1 MSKEE
6 KNNNS
11 EIDDDEKDEVSWY
24 ETQQNKTANIIKKY
38 NIGTLQMFISPEI
51 LSLTS
56 KERKRI
62 DKVYYKREYTDT
74 TTELQKSQKEY
85 EKELALQNKQKEQK
99 EIIAKQGEDAPA
111 LPNIPS
117 NVAKAVAPALP
128 APAPAL
134 AAALQKK
141 KEIMAGGAFFDSDF
155 NDSRDRLF
163 ERDRGRID
171 ENAGRMGM
179 GMGMG
184 MGNDFGKTTASPG
197 TSGLLTRVLP
207 DSEPFI
213 ASLIKFNNSGFP
225 NNVTVPARIDTFF
238 NINLF
243 KAFLK
248 KLGEPVKLYGND
260 NQIVSVDDIDA
271 LNRDKEQ
278 QKGDKSNSKNKV
290 YETDQK
296 TEGNYITN
304 WYPAQEQN
312 KLIGSAY
319 AFIYTR
325 PTEQEMKQQAELNKK
340 IPSASML
347 MIKEGDNYRLIG
359 GPVDNKVKLLTGFG
373 NSSTVSTDK
382 YNTETPERTVESQIN
397 DFFKRVTGQSYL
409 PQSVSS
415 TGRRFIYEPVSSFSK
430 TVDAKSDVK
439 DLKSVI
445 YSRQVTNSQIESII
459 ESSRASSTDVVK
471 VPITTLF
478 NILNGKTQTLQIKID
493 MTDQTR
499 TILKFLFR
507 ILEKQNLLSTISG
520 QQKKK
525 AGEIYENRI
534 EKLRE
539 KLSESSLNELDSII
553 RHNIRFILDILFS
566 SKTIFKYKGISYIID
581 YIEWNNTFKQLNKI
595 LENYKVAYYI
605 ELQLFLEKIEKG
617 KLPIDREGTLF
628 TSCAVRGAQLK
639 NLWKRNF
646 LEQNWSRVGK
656 QIKNSITIKQT
667 PSITDILPGFIK
679 KALDV
684 GSSQLMSQLN
694 SGVNQISL
702 VQYCFL
708 GQEQLIENF
717 KSIDN
722 SFAGVSWKNE
732 NSWTKRKELL
742 FAAMDNCG
750 SDVYCFQNVQCSIE
764 AYTAIVS
771 SLTDSEKEKLE
782 DITQNERIKIHR
794 KVLDQ
799 LLEKIEDPLNLI
811 AQIYERYKSQ
821 YVFVYFFEQNI
832 LGDALSNEGKKT
844 ALGNL
849 TMFKSD
855 KFELKDEA
863 DIRIAPFIRKNKR
876 RIETIDAIEPVY
888 INTSFATIVYCK
900 FKGGKYRNPSQLPGQ
915 IPGQIPGI
923 ASIIGNIKINNVED
937 TIIPEES
944 NTKES
949 VEPIKDYEDDGTTE
963 QPIVNNSP
971 SLSPSPSPAPD
982 RKVATQGGGDGSDEW
997 YNKDNSEQVGFMSG
1011 LFGNAGTGKQGKVKT
1026 EAEPCKKYM
1035 NEGYIPG
1042 GQIFGIINIKL
1053 ETAETLRQIESK
1065 QAAQVTTS
1073 KPSKP
1078 TTTDKPA
1085 TETTGSKKVTKQML
1099 EVLLIAAFISKF
1111 RTRYYL
1117 SSSTDINPYFMTGD
1131 FNFDIPYDQPI
1142 GKGTIRD
1149 VYLKAPAL
1157 ALLLTR
1163 SNNVFKP
1170 ADYPSVAA
1178 FADEISNFIYKTC
1191 KILTYL
1197 YGGKGKNGRL
1207 RLIGYTN
1214 SQTLP
1219 NMFGY
1224 KYSLTNPEKINK
1236 SELIFTTGKLLLC
1249 PKEEMHKIV
1258 NSDSPE
1264 GLPAFPNKSN
1274 PSNSDAIGG
1283 VFELY
1288 TEYVNRVIQT
1298 EDKNSV
1304 QLQQSQE
1311 ASFKD
1316 KVRRSIIEEATGRQI
1331 RPMSSTAGPS
1341 PMSSPLRR
1349 PVSPSKPIATTSPL
1363 PEVEEK
1369 EVPDWTQSSSGKTA
1383 AESVKLVPDAIPLIG
1398 EELTKLRNFDY
1409 TASKQNTFKGSPYK
1423 KSVVICETG
1432 KPDYKYLTEL
1442 EMKNWGENKE
1452 KIFSDHSPVM
1462 YKVNNTSSKQCGPMV
1477 AVSGTTAGTLT
1488 GGNAEETMEGGAFPA
1503 EINVITWNVAGYGGD
1518 GLEKASGKVFY
1529 FHKFNGKIKEDTD
1542 HYKSRLSNNAKAI
1555 IDLVNSGYDYLLVQ
1569 EGPNS
1574 AIEKGLN
1581 TGQAAPFN
1589 YKNLFTSTIT
1599 SDANLGVIPSIIE
1612 DNDKF
1617 YSEFYI
1623 VVNKKSIQ
1631 VEDIKSLG
1639 FLIVGTTNYF
1649 SNDEAAKIF
1658 TNLISILSKK
1668 KIENYEETT
1677 IKRDCS
1683 RLWFF
1688 VNSKNKQIIASV
1700 HLQLDDKNTP
1710 KMYQRQQQVYV
1721 LLNTVVSYFRQS
1733 SIYKDYDIAFTGD
1746 FNINMLEPFPT
1757 GVLPTFL
1764 KCDSVP
1770 GQQTFIYTSKN
1781 NAPSS
1786 FGGYNEGK
1794 YNPTNIDFALFYPKP
1809 ISKKVAFSG
1818 ASAMASSSV
1827 SVSSSSAPLSS
1838 MVMQSKT
1845 KVNNITY
1852 YVEQEIF
1859 KALPVTPPAT
1869 SATSA
1874 TNLLYTSVS
1883 VVNTYYNM
1891 TFANRGLIMPPGSAT
1906 LIKIGDSP
1914 LNNIV
1919 YKHPSAT
1926 TAKPSDVTVQ
1936 YMIQASPGE
1945 SGTGELISRDVLSNS
1960 VMNSL
1965 ILAAINKVEYIIFP
1979 FIGGEIFYKELERV
1993 EIKAGSTHSKE
2004 KHAEIL
2010 VKGVIDFYN
2019 FIDTG
2024 KSGLTNTVRGI
2035 YFSPWGEIEKNALMD
2050 AKRRASDTKQI
2061 DGEVLKVLSGT
2072 KNLIDETIDLIH
2084 KGTRIN
2090 AIVNAANVELS
2101 FGSGISSMCY
2111 AAIGKNGPSK
2121 QKELHII
2128 RDMFIS
2134 AFKQYIKQKNSE
2146 SGASGTISLL
2156 KKIDDSGIM
2165 KLEEPGGYVTVT
2177 SDIYDFYSMDEK
2189 NQFVSTKVKDIK
2201 WNNFYNTKESG
2212 SFIKYI
2218 PMRTLLFYYDI
2229 KKKDSKNNYIKCWF
2243 SFNTDGSILSS
2254 KSSISNIFLL
2264 NALNPLGNE
2273 GNIVWLDSSKVK
2285 LVPLNTADK
2294 KLVSKTLNFIKTNSE
2309 ESDVLSKNFFIKSSL
2324 SAYDSGKY
2332 DLDEIKKNTLIK
2344 LAKEVG
2350 YVLPDIKD
2358 WPLKKKVSS
2367 SSASASASA
2376 PTSTS
2381 VPPPGTSPKKPA
2393 IKEINGINRRATV
2406 KDFIDAQ
2413 DIGIKGG
2420 DKIPGGVNGTITYHQ
2435 TGSTF
2440 NDALVEIKAGK
2451 KKSHWMWY
2459 IFPSDIKGQT
2469 PCSTFFKLGPIANN
2483 DALGSKKTISI
2494 KEYLNDN
2501 KLRLNYVNITVALY
2515 DKLKEIL
2522 DEDKGRTPQHIL
2534 KDIMTTSED
2543 SKNRVDYYKLKN
2555 SIQNFYMPL
2564 KTKLKSIP
2572 GYDSEPF
2579 IKKMNYLNAVLNDIK
2594 DRDYKLENEEELED
2608 GYIESFGEDAD
2619 DADDAGGEDDTG
2631 PKVPPGSP
2639 VSVGS
2644 SESSETSSS
2653 LSPGP
2658 PSTPMSPA
2666 SSSSKSILRTRDGKS
2681 RILSLEDILKIMIKN
2696 IDKNVF
2702 IINGGS
2708 FNPPHNGHIEM
2719 FKTAYDALV
2728 ERESSADGEKPLGY
2742 YGIMVVSTRNYIMSK
2757 GLKYDEVLS
2766 SDDRIRLCK
2775 LACDTYDWGEDSKF
2789 NSNNMLILDVADSNP
2804 KTLLLHKIVKIL
2816 DASPAYKE
2824 KEKEKEKIKTR
2835 HLFYLCGSDFFIKL
2849 YSDSSRYSIIYVVR
2863 QSEQEK
2869 IKKKQKE
2876 VELFSNTEYLKIEI
2890 NIKESDVYSLSSTT
2904 VRNAILRLGTPLLRY
2919 KITNLEDAIIKSIGL
2934 PVYCYLR
2941 DLEYL
2946 VPKKYYGNRCDSID
2960 EDLSE
2965 EIESVHDSE
2974 ISSREGIDE
2983 DVDTF
2988 NAEEWDDD
2996 YFIDVMTGELDDIP
3010 ENDRNIFV
3018 DINTEITFDNKTIE
3032 NEANFDKLIGDLINC
3047 ETYSKK
3053 DINLKRIKDF
3063 LTHIYKSKLYYIL
3076 NDLCYFKLFKIDS
3089 KHCFIENL
3097 FSSGDKSTNLLE
3109 GINLISKE
3117 NFIRDYL
3124 SGDGEKAVEI
3134 IGDKG
3139 KFLDNVE
3146 KRDYKNYEGVSITE
3160 ELADEILGFLYDSE
3174 RYSIYLYL
3182 INPSTSPDAQ
3192 RILLSLYSTVI
3203 EEKNDKIEYILD
3215 NLNDKLTYTIARS
3228 KGKES
3233 LVISKK
3239 LKGPK
3244 GSKAPKG
3251 PEGAKGETELLKEV
3265 KFVKQRSN
3273 EDGNCFYN
3281 SVGMLSS
3288 EYLKHS
3294 KMFHDYNGKSIREK
3308 YKIQFDEQSRVRGQL
3323 SKFIMKIYNIIKGVD
3338 KESEIYEKSSVIKYI
3353 IKNGINKFKYV
3364 GTIRSPISGKYYG
3377 SDEEIYFA
3385 SLLYRQP
3392 IVTVIGVSDV
3402 TIFNIF
3408 YWVRYDIDG
3417 VGFTEYIS
3425 QPESKIN
3432 MESVLRFI
3440 YESSQQI
3447 SCSVDDI
3454 SAFMLYYPNS
3464 YFLVG
3469 GRGHWSYAV
3478 NETLISGDSTGDDDS
3493 ASSSSSSDTKSA
3505 VSVGGNNKYNIR
3517 FTKKVKNKYYQ
3528 KSSSV
3533 KGTKKRKMTKKHIK
3547 SKEYKKGNKKTIKHA

>member
-1 MSKEE
+1 
-6 KNNNS
+6 
-11 EIDDDEKDEVSWY
+11 
-24 ETQQNKTANIIKKY
+24 
-38 NIGTLQMFISPEI
+38 
-51 LSLTS
+51 
-56 KERKRI
+56 
-62 DKVYYKREYTDT
+62 
-74 TTELQKSQKEY
+74 LQKSQKEY
-85 EKELALQNKQKEQK
+85 EKELDLQNKQKEQK
-99 EIIAKQGEDAPA
+99 ENIAKQDEAANNVVPA
-111 LPNIPS
+111 LPNIPV
-117 NVAKAVAPALP
+117 NIEKAGVAQAALP
-128 APAPAL
+128 VPTRAAVPAAVPAVP
-134 AAALQKK
+134 AVGLQKK
-141 KEIMAGGAFFDSDF
+141 KELMAGGAFFDSDF

-163 ERDRGRID
+163 ERERGIMGANPGITERI
-171 ENAGRMGM
+171 GM
-179 GMGMG
+179 GT
-184 MGNDFGKTTASPG
+184 DFGKTT
-197 TSGLLTRVLP
+197 TSSGKSNLLTRALP

-213 ASLIKFNNSGFP
+213 ASLVKFNNSGFP
-225 NNVTVPARIDTFF
+225 NNVTIPARIDTFF

-260 NQIVSVDDIDA
+260 NQVVSVDDIGG
-271 LNRDKEQ
+271 LNLDKEQ
-278 QKGDKSNSKNKV
+278 QKNDKSNSKNKV

-325 PTEQEMKQQAELNKK
+325 PTEQEVKQQAELNKK

-359 GPVDNKVKLLTGFG
+359 GPVDNKVKIFTGFSG
-373 NSSTVSTDK
+373 SSTVSSDK
-382 YNTETPERTVESQIN
+382 YNTETSERTVESQIN

-409 PQSVSS
+409 PQSVSN
-415 TGRRFIYEPVSSFSK
+415 TGRRFVYEPESSFSK
-430 TVDAKSDVK
+430 KVDAKSDVK

-459 ESSRASSTDVVK
+459 ESSRASSTDIVK

-478 NILNGKTQTLQIKID
+478 NILNGKTQTLQTKID

-525 AGEIYENRI
+525 VGEIYENRI

-566 SKTIFKYKGISYIID
+566 SKTVFKYKGISYIID
-581 YIEWNNTFKQLNKI
+581 YLEWNNTFKQLNKV

-617 KLPIDREGTLF
+617 KLPIDRDGTLF
-628 TSCAVRGAQLK
+628 SSCVVRGAQLK

-679 KALDV
+679 RALDV

-708 GQEQLIENF
+708 GQEQLIEDF

-732 NSWTKRKELL
+732 NSWSKRKELL

-764 AYTAIVS
+764 AYSTIVS
-771 SLTDSEKEKLE
+771 SLTDSEKEKLQ
-782 DITQNERIKIHR
+782 DITQIERIKIHR

-799 LLEKIEDPLNLI
+799 LLEKKEDPLNLI
-811 AQIYERYKSQ
+811 AQIYERYKDR
-821 YVFVYFFEQNI
+821 YVFVYFFEQNVY
-832 LGDALSNEGKKT
+832 GDELSNEGKKT

-876 RIETIDAIEPVY
+876 RIETIDSIDPIY
-888 INTSFATIVYCK
+888 NNTSFATIVYCK
-900 FKGGKYRNPSQLPGQ
+900 FKGGKYRNPSLLPGQMPGQ
-915 IPGQIPGI
+915 IPR
-923 ASIIGNIKINNVED
+923 IIETIKINNVDD
-937 TIIPEES
+937 TTIPEENES
-944 NTKES
+944 RES
-949 VEPIKDYEDDGTTE
+949 VQPIKDYEEEGTVE
-963 QPIVNNSP
+963 QPIVNYSP
-971 SLSPSPSPAPD
+971 SVSPSPSPAPD
-982 RKVATQGGGDGSDEW
+982 RKVAAQGGGDGSDSDEW
-997 YNKDNSEQVGFMSG
+997 YNKDNSEEVGFMSG

-1035 NEGYIPG
+1035 NEGYIPS

-1065 QAAQVTTS
+1065 QAAKAMQVTKS

-1078 TTTDKPA
+1078 ATTDKPA
-1085 TETTGSKKVTKQML
+1085 TETTGSKKITKQML
-1099 EVLLIAAFISKF
+1099 EVLLIAAFVSKF

-1142 GKGTIRD
+1142 GKGTIRE
-1149 VYLKAPAL
+1149 VYLKAPAF

-1163 SNNVFKP
+1163 SNNVFTP

-1178 FADEISNFIYKTC
+1178 YAKEISDFIYKTC

-1224 KYSLTNPEKINK
+1224 KYSLTNLEKINK

-1258 NSDSPE
+1258 NSESPE
-1264 GLPAFPNKSN
+1264 GLPSFPNKSN
-1274 PSNSDAIGG
+1274 PSNCDAIGG
-1283 VFELY
+1283 VFELD
-1288 TEYVNRVIQT
+1288 TEYVNLVIQA
-1298 EDKNSV
+1298 EEKNSIRV
-1304 QLQQSQE
+1304 QQSQE

-1316 KVRRSIIEEATGRQI
+1316 EARRSIIEEATGRQI
-1331 RPMSSTAGPS
+1331 RPMSSTVVSS

-1349 PVSPSKPIATTSPL
+1349 PVSPSKPIATTPPL

-1369 EVPDWTQSSSGKTA
+1369 EVPDLMQSSSGKTA
-1383 AESVKLVPDAIPLIG
+1383 AESVGLVPEAISITG
-1398 EELTKLRNFDY
+1398 EELTKLHNFDY

-1432 KPDYKYLTEL
+1432 KPEYKYLTEI
-1442 EMKNWGENKE
+1442 EMKNWSENKE
-1452 KIFSDHSPVM
+1452 KLFSDHSPVM
-1462 YKVNNTSSKQCGPMV
+1462 YKVNNSGNKQCGPLV
-1477 AVSGTTAGTLT
+1477 AVSDTSLGTGASLE
-1488 GGNAEETMEGGAFPA
+1488 GGVMEGGAFPA
-1503 EINVITWNVAGYGGD
+1503 EINVITWNVAGYGSE
-1518 GLEKASGKVFY
+1518 GLDKSSGKSFY
-1529 FHKFNGKIKEDTD
+1529 FHKFTGNVKEDID
-1542 HYKSRLSNNAKAI
+1542 HYKSRLTNNAKAI
-1555 IDLVNSGYDYLLVQ
+1555 IDMVNSGYDYLLVQ

-1574 AIEKGLN
+1574 SLEKNLN
-1581 TGQAAPFN
+1581 IGQDEPFN

-1599 SDANLGVIPSIIE
+1599 SNANLGVIPSLIQ
-1612 DNDKF
+1612 DNDKY

-1623 VVNKKSIQ
+1623 VVNKKTIQ
-1631 VEDIKSLG
+1631 TEDINSLG
-1639 FLIVGTTNYF
+1639 FLIVGQRNYF
-1649 SNDEAAKIF
+1649 SNDEAAIIF
-1658 TNLISILSKK
+1658 RDLISSLISK
-1668 KIENYEETT
+1668 KIENYEETS
-1677 IKRDCS
+1677 IKKDFA

-1688 VNSKNKQIIASV
+1688 VNSKNKQIITSV
-1700 HLQLDDKNTP
+1700 HLQLDEKNTP
-1710 KMYQRQQQVYV
+1710 KMYQRQQQVYI

-1733 SIYKDYDIAFTGD
+1733 ATYKDFNIVFTGD
-1746 FNINMLEPFPT
+1746 FNINMLQPFPT
-1757 GVLPTFL
+1757 DVLPTFL

-1786 FGGYNEGK
+1786 FGGDNEGK

-1809 ISKKVAFSG
+1809 TTKKVAFSSATAISS
-1818 ASAMASSSV
+1818 ASAMVSSSV
-1827 SVSSSSAPLSS
+1827 SVPSSSAPSAS
-1838 MVMQSKT
+1838 MVMESKT

-1852 YVEQEIF
+1852 YIEQEIF
-1859 KALPVTPPAT
+1859 NALPVTPPAT
-1869 SATSA
+1869 
-1874 TNLLYTSVS
+1874 NLLNGSVS
-1883 VVNTYYNM
+1883 VVKTYYNM
-1891 TFANRGLIMPPGSAT
+1891 SFANSNIMPPGSAT
-1906 LIKIGDSP
+1906 LINIGGSP

-1919 YKHPSAT
+1919 YNHPQAT
-1926 TAKPSDVTVQ
+1926 TAKPSGVTVQ
-1936 YMIQASPGE
+1936 YMIQASPGK
-1945 SGTGELISRDVLSNS
+1945 SGSGALISRDVLSNS

-1993 EIKAGSTHSKE
+1993 EIKEGRTHSKN

-2010 VKGVIDFYN
+2010 VKGVTDFYN
-2019 FIDTG
+2019 FIDTA
-2024 KSGLTNTVRGI
+2024 KSGLTSTIKEI
-2035 YFSPWGEIEKNALMD
+2035 YFSPWGEIEKNALID
-2050 AKRRASDTKQI
+2050 AKHRASGTKKI
-2061 DGEVLKVLSGT
+2061 LDSVLKVSSGT
-2072 KNLIDETIDLIH
+2072 KTLIDETIDLIQ
-2084 KGTRIN
+2084 KGTHIN

-2111 AAIGKNGPSK
+2111 AAIGKNGPDK
-2121 QKELHII
+2121 QKELRNI

-2134 AFKQYIKQKNSE
+2134 AFKKYIKQKNSD
-2146 SGASGTISLL
+2146 SGTSGTISLL

-2165 KLEEPGGYVTVT
+2165 KLETPGGYVMA
-2177 SDIYDFYSMDEK
+2177 SGDIYDFYSMDEK
-2189 NQFVSTKVKDIK
+2189 KQFVNNKVKDLK

-2218 PMRTLLFYYDI
+2218 PMGTLLFYYDI
-2229 KKKDSKNNYIKCWF
+2229 KKKDFKNNYIKCWF
-2243 SFNTDGSILSS
+2243 SFNIDGSILSS

-2285 LVPLNTADK
+2285 LVPFNNADK
-2294 KLVSKTLNFIKTNSE
+2294 ELVTKTVNFIKTNSE
-2309 ESDVLSKNFFIKSSL
+2309 ESDLLSKKFFIKSSL

-2332 DLDEIKKNTLIK
+2332 ELDEIRKNTLIK
-2344 LAKEVG
+2344 LAKEVLAKDVS
-2350 YVLPDIKD
+2350 YVFPDIKD

-2367 SSASASASA
+2367 SSTSS
-2376 PTSTS
+2376 STS
-2381 VPPPGTSPKKPA
+2381 VPAPGTLSSSSVSSSKKPSV
-2393 IKEINGINRRATV
+2393 KEINGINRRATT
-2406 KDFIDAQ
+2406 KEFIDAQ
-2413 DIGIKGG
+2413 DKGIKGG
-2420 DKIPGGVNGTITYHQ
+2420 EKIPGGVNDSITYHV

-2440 NDALVEIKAGK
+2440 EEALAEIKAGK

-2459 IFPSDIKGQT
+2459 IFPSDIQGQT
-2469 PCSTFFKLGPIANN
+2469 PCSTFFKLGPIASK
-2483 DALGSKKTISI
+2483 DALGSKKTITI

-2501 KLRLNYVNITVALY
+2501 KLRLNYISITEALY
-2515 DKLKEIL
+2515 DKLDEIL
-2522 DEDKGRTPQHIL
+2522 DRDEGNLPQQNL
-2534 KDIMTTSED
+2534 KYIMTTSTD
-2543 SKNRVDYYKLKN
+2543 SKNRVDYYKLQN
-2555 SIQNFYMPL
+2555 SIKNFYLPL
-2564 KTKLKSIP
+2564 KAKLKSLP
-2572 GYDSEPF
+2572 GYDSEQF

-2594 DRDYKLENEEELED
+2594 DPEYKLQNEDEVED
-2608 GYIESFGEDAD
+2608 GYLETFDEDAGD
-2619 DADDAGGEDDTG
+2619 EDAGGEDYTE
-2631 PKVPPGSP
+2631 PKIPPGSP
-2639 VSVGS
+2639 VSIGS

-2658 PSTPMSPA
+2658 PSTPASPAASLDTPADSPDTPAASLDTPAASLDTPMSPA
-2666 SSSSKSILRTRDGKS
+2666 SPSSKLRLKTTYKS
-2681 RILSLEDILKIMIKN
+2681 RILSLDDILKIMIKN

-2708 FNPPHNGHIEM
+2708 FNPPHNGHIKM

-2742 YGIMVVSTRNYIMSK
+2742 YGIMVVSTRKYIMSK
-2757 GLKYDEVLS
+2757 GKDEGKGLKYNEVLS
-2766 SDDRIRLCK
+2766 SEDRIRLCK

-2789 NSNNMLILDVADSNP
+2789 NSNNMLILDIADSDP
-2804 KTLLLHKIVKIL
+2804 KALLLHKIVKIL
-2816 DASPAYKE
+2816 DANPAYKDKE
-2824 KEKEKEKIKTR
+2824 KEKEIIKTLR
-2835 HLFYLCGSDFFIKL
+2835 LFYLCGSDFFIKL

-2869 IKKKQKE
+2869 IKKKQKD
-2876 VELFSNTEYLKIEI
+2876 VESYSNTKYLKIGI
-2890 NIKESDVYSLSSTT
+2890 DIKDSDVYSLSSTI
-2904 VRNAILRLGTPLLRY
+2904 VRDEILRLGTPLLSY
-2919 KITNLEDAIIKSIGL
+2919 KLKNLQDAVIKSIGL

-2941 DLEYL
+2941 ELQYL
-2946 VPKKYYGNRCDSID
+2946 IPKKHYGKKCDDID
-2960 EDLSE
+2960 DALSE

-2974 ISSREGIDE
+2974 ISAHEGIDE

-2988 NAEEWDDD
+2988 NDEELGD
-2996 YFIDVMTGELDDIP
+2996 YLIDLHAGELDDIP
-3010 ENDRNIFV
+3010 ENDRNIFIDV
-3018 DINTEITFDNKTIE
+3018 NTFSTFDSKTIN
-3032 NEANFDKLIGDLINC
+3032 NEAEFDKHIDDLINC

-3053 DINLKRIKDF
+3053 GINLKRIKDF
-3063 LTHIYKSKLYYIL
+3063 LTRIYQSRLYYIL

-3089 KHCFIENL
+3089 KYCFIENL
-3097 FSSGDKSTNLLE
+3097 FSSGDTSTNLLE
-3109 GINLISKE
+3109 GINLLSKDKFNTIYLTGDGAEALQLIGDKE
-3117 NFIRDYL
+3117 NFLDKVKS
-3124 SGDGEKAVEI
+3124 SGYI
-3134 IGDKG
+3134 
-3139 KFLDNVE
+3139 
-3146 KRDYKNYEGVSITE
+3146 NYEGIVIDE
-3160 ELADEILGFLYDSE
+3160 ELADDILGFLYDSE

-3182 INPSTSPDAQ
+3182 INPSTPNEAK
-3192 RILLSLYSTVI
+3192 RILLSLYSTII
-3203 EEKNDKIEYILD
+3203 EEKNDKVKYIVD
-3215 NLNDKLTYTIARS
+3215 NLNEQLTSTFQKSKEDKD
-3228 KGKES
+3228 S
-3233 LVISKK
+3233 LIISKK

-3251 PEGAKGETELLKEV
+3251 PQGAKGETDLLKEV

-3273 EDGNCFYN
+3273 GDGNCFYN
-3281 SVGMLSS
+3281 SIGILSS
-3288 EYLKHS
+3288 DYLKS
-3294 KMFHDYNGKSIREK
+3294 KATFDDYNSKRIREK
-3308 YKIQFDEQSRVRGQL
+3308 YKIQFKEQSRVRKAL
-3323 SKFIMKIYNIIKGVD
+3323 SDFMIRIYNIIKGID
-3338 KESEIYEKSSVIKYI
+3338 KGSKIYLNSPVIKYI
-3353 IKNGINKFKYV
+3353 VRNGTNNFKYV
-3364 GTIRSPISGKYYG
+3364 RTIRSPVGRKYYG

-3402 TIFNIF
+3402 TVFNIF
-3408 YWVRYDIDG
+3408 YWDRYDIGG
-3417 VGFTEYIS
+3417 VDFNDYIS
-3425 QPESKIN
+3425 QPESAIN
-3432 MESVLRFI
+3432 MESVLKFI
-3440 YESSQQI
+3440 DDSNQQL
-3447 SCSVDDI
+3447 SCNVDDI

-3478 NETLISGDSTGDDDS
+3478 NNAKLIKDGSTSDDDS
-3493 ASSSSSSDTKSA
+3493 AASFSTASSADLGTPD
-3505 VSVGGNNKYNIR
+3505 SVGGNNKYNIR
-3517 FTKKVKNKYYQ
+3517 LTKKVKNKYYQ
-3528 KSSSV
+3528 KSSAK

-3547 SKEYKKGNKKTIKHA
+3547 KKEYKKGNKKTIKHM